1 MSVSFFGEALD
12 QCMDPTEKEG
22 QNGDLLG
29 PLAQMAAKQ
38 QAHGK

>member
-1 MSVSFFGEALD
+1 MSVPFFGEAFD

-38 QAHGK
+38 QANGN

>member
-1 MSVSFFGEALD
+1 MSVPFFGELSD

-29 PLAQMAAKQ
+29 PLAQMASKQ
-38 QAHGK
+38 QANGN

>member
-1 MSVSFFGEALD
+1 MSVSFFGEAFD

-29 PLAQMAAKQ
+29 LLSQMTAKQ
-38 QAHGK
+38 QANGK